1 MSRLQKKCF
10 LGATSLHG
18 LLLLALLIGPGFI
31 KQPKVD
37 DMPMI
42 EILPMMATDEKH
54 SGGGTPPLAAAT
66 PPQPVVQQQQSQP
79 TSPPQRAEPVQRPE
93 PTPPKAE
100 PVKTEP
106 PKVVRKDAEP
116 VEKKTTN
123 VKPAH
128 QIKVSSTV
136 VKLADNK
143 TRTTRPTTSTT
154 PANNSA
160 QLQQTISRAQKNLSA
175 GLSSST
181 RVEMPEGEGGGG
193 VSYANYGQIVRR
205 VYTDGWMVPDDMTD
219 DEATVKVS
227 VTVASSGKV
236 LSARITQP
244 SGSAAANR
252 SIQATLDRITDIGYP
267 FPQGAKESQRTFIMT
282 FNLKSKKAFG

>member
-37 DMPMI
+37 DIPMI

-54 SGGGTPPLAAAT
+54 SGGGMPRPAPAVQ
-66 PPQPVVQQQQSQP
+66 PQPVVQQQPQP
-79 TSPPQRAEPVQRPE
+79 TPPPARPEPIQRPE

-106 PKVVRKDAEP
+106 PKVVQKDAEP
-116 VEKKTTN
+116 VEKKTTT
-123 VKPAH
+123 VKPTH

-136 VKLADNK
+136 VKLANNK
-143 TRTTRPTTSTT
+143 TRTTRPTTSTAT
-154 PANNSA
+154 ANNNT
-160 QLQQTISRAQKNLSA
+160 QVQQALSRVQNNLKA

-181 RVEMPEGEGGGG
+181 RVEMPEGTGGGG
-193 VSYANYGQIVRR
+193 VSYANYGQIVRKI
-205 VYTDGWMVPDDMTD
+205 YTDAWMVPDDMTD

-236 LSARITQP
+236 LTARITQP

>member
-54 SGGGTPPLAAAT
+54 SGGGSPRPAPAVQ
-66 PPQPVVQQQQSQP
+66 PQPIVQQQSQ
-79 TSPPQRAEPVQRPE
+79 TTPPPPRPE
-93 PTPPKAE
+93 PVHPPEAVPPKTE
-100 PVKTEP
+100 PVDPEP

-116 VEKKTTN
+116 AEKKTTN
-123 VKPAH
+123 AKPAH
-128 QIKVSSTV
+128 QIKVSSRV
-136 VKLADNK
+136 VKLADKK
-143 TRTTRPTTSTT
+143 TRTTQTTTAT
-154 PANNSA
+154 ATANNNT
-160 QLQQTISRAQKNLSA
+160 QVQQAFSRAQKNLSA

-181 RVEMPEGEGGGG
+181 RVEMPEGPGGGG
-193 VSYANYGQIVRR
+193 VSYANYGQIVRKI
-205 VYTDGWMVPDDMTD
+205 YTDAWMVPDDMTD

-236 LSARITQP
+236 LTARITQP

>member
-31 KQPKVD
+31 KQPKVE
-37 DMPMI
+37 DMPI
-42 EILPMMATDEKH
+42 LEILPMMATDEKH
-54 SGGGTPPLAAAT
+54 SGGGMPRPAPAVQ
-66 PPQPVVQQQQSQP
+66 PQPVVQQQSQP
-79 TSPPQRAEPVQRPE
+79 TPPPPRPEPVQRPE

-106 PKVVRKDAEP
+106 PKVVRQDAEP
-116 VEKKTTN
+116 VEKKPTN
-123 VKPAH
+123 AKPAH

-136 VKLADNK
+136 VKLANNK
-143 TRTTRPTTSTT
+143 PQPTRPTTSTAT
-154 PANNSA
+154 ANNNT
-160 QLQQTISRAQKNLSA
+160 QVQQALSRVQNNLKA

-181 RVEMPEGEGGGG
+181 RVEMPEGTGGGG
-193 VSYANYGQIVRR
+193 VSYANYGQIVRKI
-205 VYTDGWMVPDDMTD
+205 YTDAWMVPDDMTD

-236 LSARITQP
+236 LSARVTQP

>member
-31 KQPKVD
+31 PQPKVD
-37 DMPMI
+37 DTPMI

-54 SGGGTPPLAAAT
+54 SGGGAPRPAPAVT
-66 PPQPVVQQQQSQP
+66 PQPVIPQQPQP
-79 TSPPQRAEPVQRPE
+79 TPPPPRTEPVQRPE
-93 PTPPKAE
+93 PAPPKAE

-106 PKVVRKDAEP
+106 PKVIRKDAEP
-116 VEKKTTN
+116 AEKKTTN

-193 VSYANYGQIVRR
+193 VSYANYGQIVRK
-205 VYTDGWMVPDDMTD
+205 VYTDAWMVPDDMTD

-227 VTVASSGKV
+227 VTVASNGKV
-236 LSARITQP
+236 LSARVTQP

-252 SIQATLDRITDIGYP
+252 SIQATLDRIDDIGYP
-267 FPQGAKESQRTFIMT
+267 FPKGAKESQRTFIMT

>member
-10 LGATSLHG
+10 LGATSMHG

-42 EILPMMATDEKH
+42 EILPTMATDEKH
-54 SGGGTPPLAAAT
+54 SGGGSPRPAPAVQ
-66 PPQPVVQQQQSQP
+66 PQPIVQQQSQP
-79 TSPPQRAEPVQRPE
+79 TPPPSRPEPVQRPE

-100 PVKTEP
+100 PVEPEP

-116 VEKKTTN
+116 AEKKTTN
-123 VKPAH
+123 AKPAH
-128 QIKVSSTV
+128 QIKVSSRV
-136 VKLADNK
+136 VKLADKK
-143 TRTTRPTTSTT
+143 TRTTQTTTAT
-154 PANNSA
+154 ATANNNT
-160 QLQQTISRAQKNLSA
+160 QVQQAFSRAQKNLSA

-181 RVEMPEGEGGGG
+181 RVEMPEGTGGGG
-193 VSYANYGQIVRR
+193 VSYANYGQIVRKI
-205 VYTDGWMVPDDMTD
+205 YTDAWMVPDDMTD

-236 LSARITQP
+236 LTARITQP